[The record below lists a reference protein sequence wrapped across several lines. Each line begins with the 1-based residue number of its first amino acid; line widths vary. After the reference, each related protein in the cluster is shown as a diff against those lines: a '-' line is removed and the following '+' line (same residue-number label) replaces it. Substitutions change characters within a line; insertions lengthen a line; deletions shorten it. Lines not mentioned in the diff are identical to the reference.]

1 MAKVNLF
8 WNPAGFELDSLG
20 TKQLTKISD
29 GDTPQVSFSIRMLSI
44 DTPEV
49 HYPGTQSPSKHD
61 SKLTQLAD
69 WIQQG
74 KAPIDGALGDH
85 LRPKLATGNAGTLQ
99 KQQGDLAAKAFQD
112 LLDAKLTKSNGRKR
126 SVFLRSADEKFD
138 QYGRVLAYVAPSYE
152 PAELAG
158 MTLLQRAT
166 FNLLMV
172 DSGWAAPFPIYPSL
186 PKYTDLVL
194 FQSVAEEAMVQK
206 RGTYADPLSLT
217 GYEFRMCYRLWE
229 VTDDLQK
236 GKKLS
241 ESERSGWIERFCVD
255 MTIRQIFFPHDY
267 HRVLPCNRVFIWP
280 KDANDAA
287 GKLNLTPA

>member
-8 WNPAGFELDSLG
+8 WNPTGFELDSLG

-61 SKLTQLAD
+61 SKLAQLGD

-74 KAPIDGALGDH
+74 KAPIDGALGEH
-85 LRPKLATGNAGTLQ
+85 LRPKLATGSAGTLQ
-99 KQQGDLAAKAFQD
+99 KLQGDLASKAFQD
-112 LLDAKLTKSNGRKR
+112 LLDAKLTKPNGRKR

-138 QYGRVLAYVAPSYE
+138 QYGRVLAYVAPSYD
-152 PAELAG
+152 PVELAG
-158 MTLLQRAT
+158 MTPLQRAT

-194 FQSVAEEAMVQK
+194 FQSVAEDAMLQK
-206 RGTYADPLSLT
+206 RGAYADAQSLA

-236 GKKLS
+236 SKKLS
-241 ESERSGWIERFCVD
+241 ESERLGWIERFCVD
-255 MTIRQIFFPHDY
+255 MTTRQIFFPQDY
-267 HRVLPCNRVFIWP
+267 HRVQPFNRVFIWP

-287 GKLNLTPA
+287 GKLNLTPG

>member
-8 WNPAGFELDSLG
+8 WNPTGFELDSLG

-61 SKLTQLAD
+61 SKLAQLGD

-74 KAPIDGALGDH
+74 KAPIDGALGEH
-85 LRPKLATGNAGTLQ
+85 LRPKLATGSAGTLQ
-99 KQQGDLAAKAFQD
+99 KQQGDLASQAFQD
-112 LLDAKLTKSNGRKR
+112 LLDAKLTKPNGRKR

-138 QYGRVLAYVAPSYE
+138 QYGRVLAYVAPSYD
-152 PAELAG
+152 PVELAG
-158 MTLLQRAT
+158 MTPLQRAT

-194 FQSVAEEAMVQK
+194 FQSVAEDAMLQK
-206 RGTYADPLSLT
+206 RGAYADAQSLA

-236 GKKLS
+236 SKKLS
-241 ESERSGWIERFCVD
+241 ESERLEWIERFCVD
-255 MTIRQIFFPHDY
+255 MTTRQIFFPQDY
-267 HRVLPCNRVFIWP
+267 HRVQPFNRVFIWP

-287 GKLNLTPA
+287 GKLNLTPG

>member
-8 WNPAGFELDSLG
+8 WNPTGFELDSLG

-61 SKLTQLAD
+61 SKLAQLAD

-74 KAPIDGALGDH
+74 NAPIDGALGEH
-85 LRPKLATGNAGTLQ
+85 LRSKLATGSAGTLQ
-99 KQQGDLAAKAFQD
+99 KHQGDLASKAFQD
-112 LLDAKLTKSNGRKR
+112 LLDAKLTKPNGRKR

-158 MTLLQRAT
+158 MTPLQRAT

-194 FQSVAEEAMVQK
+194 FQSVAEDAMLQK
-206 RGTYADPLSLT
+206 RGVYADAQSLT

-241 ESERSGWIERFCVD
+241 ESERLGWIERFCVD
-255 MTIRQIFFPHDY
+255 MTTRQIFFPQDY
-267 HRVLPCNRVFIWP
+267 HRVQPFNRVFIWP

-287 GKLNLTPA
+287 GKLNLTPG

>member
-1 MAKVNLF
+1 MPKVNLF
-8 WNPAGFELDSLG
+8 WNPTGFELDSLG

-49 HYPGTQSPSKHD
+49 HYPGVQSPAKQD
-61 SKLTQLAD
+61 EKFAQLAQ
-69 WIQQG
+69 WIEQG
-74 KAPIDGALGDH
+74 KAPIDADLGKF
-85 LRPKLATGNAGTLQ
+85 LRPKLATGTAGTLQ

-112 LLDAKLTKSNGRKR
+112 LLDAKLTKPNGRKR
-126 SVFLRSADEKFD
+126 SVFLRTADEKFD

-152 PAELAG
+152 PEELVG
-158 MTLLQRAT
+158 MTPLQRAT

-172 DSGWAAPFPIYPSL
+172 ENGWAAPFPIFPSL
-186 PKYTDLVL
+186 PRYSDLVL
-194 FQSVAEEAMVQK
+194 FQAVAEDAKLKK

-217 GYEFRMCYRLWE
+217 GYEFRMCVRLWE
-229 VTDDLQK
+229 VTNDLDK

-241 ESERSGWIERFCVD
+241 ESERSAWIERFCVD
-255 MTIRQIFFPHDY
+255 MTTRQVFFPQDY
-267 HRVLPCNRVFIWP
+267 HKVEPFNRVFIWP
-280 KDANDAA
+280 KDANDAV

>member
-20 TKQLTKISD
+20 TNQLTKVSD

-44 DTPEV
+44 DTPEI
-49 HYPGTQSPSKHD
+49 HYPGTQSPAKHD
-61 SKLTQLAD
+61 EKLTQLAE
-69 WIQQG
+69 WMQQG
-74 KAPIDGALGDH
+74 KAPIDAALADF
-85 LRPKLATGNAGTLQ
+85 LRPKLATWSAGSLQ
-99 KQQGDLAAKAFQD
+99 KQQGDLAAQAFQD
-112 LLDAKLTKSNGRKR
+112 LLDAKLTKPNGRKR
-126 SVFLRSADEKFD
+126 ALFLRSADEKFD
-138 QYGRVLAYVAPSYE
+138 QYGRVLAYVAPSYT
-152 PAELAG
+152 ADELAA
-158 MTLLQRAT
+158 MTPLQRAT

-186 PKYTDLVL
+186 PKYSDLVL
-194 FQSVAEEAMVQK
+194 FQSVAEDAMLQK

-217 GYEFRMCYRLWE
+217 GYEFRMCFRLWE
-229 VTDDLQK
+229 ITNDLEN

-241 ESERSGWIERFCVD
+241 EGDRMGWIERFCVD
-255 MTIRQIFFPHDY
+255 MSTREIFFPQNY

>member
-1 MAKVNLF
+1 MPKVNLF

-29 GDTPQVSFSIRMLSI
+29 GDTPQISFSIRMLSI

-49 HYPGTQSPSKHD
+49 HYPGTQSPAKQD
-61 SKLTQLAD
+61 EKFAQLAQ
-69 WIQQG
+69 WIAQG
-74 KAPIDGALGDH
+74 KVPIDEDLGKF
-85 LRPKLATGNAGTLQ
+85 LRPKLATGAAGTLQ

-112 LLDAKLTKSNGRKR
+112 LLDAKLTKPNGRKR
-126 SVFLRSADEKFD
+126 SVFLRTADEKFD

-152 PAELAG
+152 SEELVG
-158 MTLLQRAT
+158 MTPLQRAT

-172 DSGWAAPFPIYPSL
+172 ENGWAAPFPIFPSL
-186 PKYTDLVL
+186 PRYSDLVL
-194 FQSVAEEAMVQK
+194 FQAVAEDAKLQK

-217 GYEFRMCYRLWE
+217 GYEFRMCVRLWE
-229 VTDDLQK
+229 VTNDLDK

-255 MTIRQIFFPHDY
+255 MTTRQVFFPQDY
-267 HRVLPCNRVFIWP
+267 HKVEPFNRVFIWP
-280 KDANDAA
+280 KDANDAV